1 MSGVKIV
8 RRMSARVTAS
18 EMFPHVADL
27 EAYVAWM
34 PLVYDVDTITSPGAG
49 DMTPAWSVELRAQV
63 GPFARSKRLRMERT
77 AVEHDRLA
85 VFERREED
93 EREHSA
99 WVLSAEIGEDPA
111 CAGTTELTMTMRY
124 DGSLWVGAV
133 LERVLD
139 DQVRRGSERLAALL
153 GGDPQDP
160 KVEGTRPS
168 GVGEAFPEPVAEAID
183 HPAEPK

>member
-1 MSGVKIV
+1 MSGVEIV
-8 RRMSARVTAS
+8 RRMSAQVPAS

-34 PLVYDVDTITSPGAG
+34 PLVHDVDTVVSSRSMGGT
-49 DMTPAWSVELRAQV
+49 TAWSVELRAQV

-77 AVEHDRLA
+77 AVEQDRLA

-99 WVLSAEIGEDPA
+99 WVLSAEIDEDPA
-111 CAGTTELTMTMRY
+111 RAGTTELTMTMRY

-153 GGDPQDP
+153 EGDPQDLH
-160 KVEGTRPS
+160 G
-168 GVGEAFPEPVAEAID
+168 
-183 HPAEPK
+183 